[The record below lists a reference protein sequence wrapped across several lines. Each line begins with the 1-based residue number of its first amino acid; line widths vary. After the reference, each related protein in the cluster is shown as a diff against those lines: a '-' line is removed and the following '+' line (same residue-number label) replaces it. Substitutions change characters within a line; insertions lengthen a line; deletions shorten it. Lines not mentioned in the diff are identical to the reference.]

1 MPRQHKGKKREIGIT
16 VRHGREQPGSG
27 AHSPARRTHWGQ
39 DATGATLGA
48 GGHEAHRAPVPVETK
63 TTSPWRKKGNE
74 TASGWGQRSLYRVIW
89 EDLFDILSDTWNPR
103 QGRSQCSRQ
112 FKIQEWAWHTRGTE
126 RLHEPEFRKTSRQGR
141 WGCGGK
147 RGRTHNRTF
156 QPIDKFG
163 FYSACN
169 GKSVKKS

>member
-1 MPRQHKGKKREIGIT
+1 MPRQRKGKKREISIT
-16 VRHGREQPGSG
+16 VHHGREQPGSG

-74 TASGWGQRSLYRVIW
+74 TASGWRQRSLYRVIW

-103 QGRSQCSRQ
+103 QGRSQCSRLGTPKGQ
-112 FKIQEWAWHTRGTE
+112 KGCMNQSSEKQAGKEDEAVEARGAELTTG
-126 RLHEPEFRKTSRQGR
+126 PSS
-141 WGCGGK
+141 
-147 RGRTHNRTF
+147 
-156 QPIDKFG
+156 P
-163 FYSACN
+163 
-169 GKSVKKS
+169 